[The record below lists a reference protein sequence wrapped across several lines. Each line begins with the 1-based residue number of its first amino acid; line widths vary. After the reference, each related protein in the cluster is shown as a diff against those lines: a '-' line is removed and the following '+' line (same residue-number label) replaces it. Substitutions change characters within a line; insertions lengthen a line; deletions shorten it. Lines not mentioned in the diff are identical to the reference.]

1 MITAQNLRKSYGST
15 VAVDGITFTARPGK
29 VTGFLGPNGAGK
41 STTMRMAL
49 GLDHPSGGSIT
60 VNGRRYAEHRAPL
73 REVGAVL
80 DAGATHPG
88 RSGRQHLS
96 VLAATHKIPRSRVDE
111 VIGLTGLQH
120 VANKRIKGYSLG
132 MNQRLGIAA
141 AMLGDPATLIFDEP
155 VNGLDPE
162 GVRWVRQLARR
173 LAGEGRTVFVSSHL
187 MSEMA
192 QTADHLVILGR
203 GSIVADQPIQ
213 ELIEAGGESRVLVR
227 SEDAT
232 ALMTALSAPHV
243 TLSSKDAETF
253 EVIGLDARSIGRRAL
268 DVGVVVHELTPLHS
282 SLEESYLKITQD
294 HVEYRSGGPR

>member
-80 DAGATHPG
+80 DAGPTHPG
-88 RSGRQHLS
+88 RSGEQHLS

-213 ELIEAGGESRVLVR
+213 ELIEAGGDSRVLVR

-243 TLSSKDAETF
+243 TLSSRDAETF

>member
-88 RSGRQHLS
+88 RSGEQHLS

-213 ELIEAGGESRVLVR
+213 ELIEAGGDSRVLVR

-243 TLSSKDAETF
+243 TLSSRDAETF